1 MPESIRLS
9 LKSPTKYYTFSPE
22 GVSSSSIKIGRSLKC
37 EFSVPLEDLSRE
49 HCVLE
54 LIDGDFY
61 ITDLNSSNGIWVN
74 RQRIVPNEKIK
85 VDLSSVIVLSNIYTL
100 TINPI
105 EIRSKS
111 ETNSNRI
118 IDREIDT
125 VSFQLEYPA
134 DKKKKL
140 TKTKLPEKDSVEKA
154 TSNKREM
161 IIMTLGFLVVA
172 AYVMFEFVL
181 QD

>member
-9 LKSPTKYYTFSPE
+9 LKSPTKYYTFSSE
-22 GVSSSSIKIGRSLKC
+22 GDSSSIKIGRSLKC
-37 EFSVPLEDLSRE
+37 EFTVPLEDLSRE
-49 HCVLE
+49 HCLLE

-61 ITDLNSSNGIWVN
+61 ITDLNSSNGVWVD
-74 RQRIVPNEKIK
+74 RERIVPNERIKIA
-85 VDLSSVIVLSNIYTL
+85 LSNVIVLSNIYTL

-111 ETNSNRI
+111 ETNSNRN

-125 VSFQLEYPA
+125 VSFQLDYPD

-140 TKTKLPEKDSVEKA
+140 KKSNTPSIESDEKGASRR
-154 TSNKREM
+154 RE
-161 IIMTLGFLVVA
+161 ILIMTLGFLAVVI
-172 AYVMFEFVL
+172 YVVFEFVL
-181 QD
+181 QE